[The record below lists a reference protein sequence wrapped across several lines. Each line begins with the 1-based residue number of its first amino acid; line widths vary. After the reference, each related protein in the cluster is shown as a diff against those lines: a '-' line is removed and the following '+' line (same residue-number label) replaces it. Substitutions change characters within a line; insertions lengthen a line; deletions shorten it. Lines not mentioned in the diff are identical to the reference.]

1 MNAQRKELSIFERGE
16 IIGAWKCGI
25 SERDI
30 SEKLNHPKMTIH
42 NVIVAY
48 RDNGIKH
55 PRNDYCF
62 LRTI

>member
-1 MNAQRKELSIFERGE
+1 MPNAKNSIFERGE

-25 SERDI
+25 SEQDI

-48 RDNGIKH
+48 RDNGPEI
-55 PRNDYCF
+55 PQP
-62 LRTI
+62 